1 MLSTRKIDSLKPKG
15 KLYREADKEGLS
27 IEVTTNGSK
36 LWRFRYRFNGSP
48 KMIGLGIYPTVS
60 LKEARDKVIFNKK
73 LLEKDINPSG
83 YKNEK
88 KEKAKIFSYMFELW
102 FKKNESTWTPRY
114 AKKLKRAMEIHIL
127 PVIGERLVATI
138 KPIMIYNLL
147 EDIED
152 KGKLE
157 TRDKTKGWMN
167 KVFNLCVI
175 KELIEYNPISS
186 LDSTNF
192 KKKIVTHRST
202 TVDPAGIAKI
212 LRAID
217 GHYSGRWQLTIATK
231 LAPHLMLRPGELAG
245 LKWSEIDFK
254 EKLIRIDP
262 ERMKMRRAH
271 EVPMSD
277 QVMVLLKEAE
287 SYNSVSDFV
296 FPGCARNDHITV
308 EGIETRLKATGIKP
322 SQLTPHGWRAMAST
336 RLNEG
341 INNNES
347 FNWDAI
353 EKQLA
358 HVESNSSRKPYNRAI
373 YIEQRRA
380 MMQKWSDYLDMLR
393 TSG

>member
-1 MLSTRKIDSLKPKG
+1 MLNNRKLETAKAKE
-15 KLYREADKEGLS
+15 KAYRISDFGGLS
-27 IEVTTNGSK
+27 ILITIKGK
-36 LWRFRYRFNGSP
+36 KKWRFRYFFNKKES
-48 KMIGLGIYPTVS
+48 MISLGAFPEVS
-60 LKEARDKVIFNKK
+60 LKEARDERDKFRRMISEGV
-73 LLEKDINPSG
+73 NPSSHKSEE
-83 YKNEK
+83 KN
-88 KEKAKIFSYMFELW
+88 KETTFTDMFKVW
-102 FKKNESTWTPRY
+102 FNKNESTWTPRY

-138 KPIMIYNLL
+138 KPIMVYNLL
-147 EDIED
+147 EDIEG

-175 KELIEYNPISS
+175 KELVEYNPISS

-202 TVDPAGIAKI
+202 TIDPAGIAKI
-212 LRAID
+212 LKAID

-245 LKWSEIDFK
+245 LKWSEIDFNK
-254 EKLIRIDP
+254 KLIRIDP

-271 EVPMSD
+271 EVPMSN
-277 QVMVLLKEAE
+277 QVIVLLKEAE

-308 EGIETRLKATGIKP
+308 EGIEIRLKATGIKP

-358 HVESNSSRKPYNRAI
+358 HVESNSSRAPYNRAV
-373 YIEQRRA
+373 YIEQRRV

>member
-1 MLSTRKIDSLKPKG
+1 MLNNRKLETAKAKE
-15 KLYREADKEGLS
+15 KAYRISDFGGLS
-27 IEVTTNGSK
+27 ILITIKGK
-36 LWRFRYRFNGSP
+36 KKWRFRYFFNKKESMISLGSFP
-48 KMIGLGIYPTVS
+48 EVS
-60 LKEARDKVIFNKK
+60 LKEARDERDKFRRMISEGV
-73 LLEKDINPSG
+73 NPSSHKSEE
-83 YKNEK
+83 KN
-88 KEKAKIFSYMFELW
+88 KETTFTDMFKVW
-102 FKKNESTWTPRY
+102 FNKNESTWTPRY

-152 KGKLE
+152 NGKLE

>member
-1 MLSTRKIDSLKPKG
+1 MLNNRKLETAKAKE
-15 KLYREADKEGLS
+15 KAYRISDFGGLS
-27 IEVTTNGSK
+27 ILITIKGK
-36 LWRFRYRFNGSP
+36 KKWRFRYFFNKKESMISLGSFP
-48 KMIGLGIYPTVS
+48 EVS
-60 LKEARDKVIFNKK
+60 LKEARDERDKFRRMISEGV
-73 LLEKDINPSG
+73 NPSSHKSEE
-83 YKNEK
+83 KN
-88 KEKAKIFSYMFELW
+88 KETTFTDMFKVW
-102 FKKNESTWTPRY
+102 FNKNESTWTPRY

-308 EGIETRLKATGIKP
+308 EGIEIRLKATGIKP